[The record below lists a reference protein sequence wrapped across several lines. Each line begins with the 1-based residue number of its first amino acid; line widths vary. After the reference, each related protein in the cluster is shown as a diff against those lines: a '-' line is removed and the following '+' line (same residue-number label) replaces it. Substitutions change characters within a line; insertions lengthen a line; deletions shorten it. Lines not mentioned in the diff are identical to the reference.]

1 MNICLFETNPG
12 YILDNLFSVFEN
24 LKTKQ
29 KKICQVIHISKVV
42 FKNIWR

>member
-12 YILDNLFSVFEN
+12 YILDKLFSVFEN

-29 KKICQVIHISKVV
+29 KKNMSSDTY
-42 FKNIWR
+42 FKSSV